1 MTLYLVLLIVLAAVP
16 VLAMAQQPA
25 SEMAVADAGSAA
37 GTDAVAEAV
46 GARWGVEPGAVRVD
60 WGASPP
66 VPAGVPVR
74 LLGGGAEGTFVT
86 EFHDGSRLVRRR
98 LRAGTVARIAVAAR
112 DVERGEVLA
121 AADIAWQDT
130 VLWGGPAARPDVEV
144 GWVARRR
151 IAAGTVLRA
160 PALGPPAA
168 VSAGQPVKLIWRGA
182 GLEVTTA
189 ATAAGTAAV
198 GAQVMVRTASGQRL
212 SGIVEAPG
220 TVRIGGDR

>member
-1 MTLYLVLLIVLAAVP
+1 MTLYVVLLILLAAVP
-16 VLAMAQQPA
+16 VVVMAQQPA
-25 SEMAVADAGSAA
+25 PPIAVADVGSAVA
-37 GTDAVAEAV
+37 AVAEAV
-46 GARWGVEPGAVRVD
+46 AARWGVEPGAVRVD

-66 VPAGVPVR
+66 VPVGVAVR
-74 LLGGGAEGTFVT
+74 LLGGGAEGTFVA
-86 EFHDGSRLVRRR
+86 EYHDGSRLVRRR
-98 LRAGTVARIAVAAR
+98 LRAGMVARTAVAAR

-121 AADIAWQDT
+121 ATDIVWQDT
-130 VLWGGPAARPDVEV
+130 VVWGGPATRPDVEV
-144 GWVARRR
+144 GWVAHRR
-151 IAAGTVLRA
+151 IAAGSVLRA

-220 TVRIGGDR
+220 TVRIGGER